1 MTLSKTNLVEICR
14 SEMNQLLGNNHGILG
29 IEELS
34 WFRSK
39 TADLLGIVIKNKGNY
54 GYGIFKEKKE
64 RYHPMGCHMFYQSR
78 EVAEKNLLSQMSL
91 MTSSHLNCQ
100 SR

>member
-1 MTLSKTNLVEICR
+1 MTDLVEICR

-39 TADLLGIVIKNKGNY
+39 TADLLGIVI
-54 GYGIFKEKKE
+54 
-64 RYHPMGCHMFYQSR
+64 
-78 EVAEKNLLSQMSL
+78 
-91 MTSSHLNCQ
+91 
-100 SR
+100 